1 MKVNSFIIKLVVLI
15 MFIIMGSS
23 CLVGFTQTSLSSS
36 YGKQKILEIKS
47 RNSSSEPLSVEA
59 LKRRIHQ
66 KDNVTQTTP
75 EVKKKPTN
83 KTIINKPQTMEMVVS
98 DSRYFNIYDST
109 KKDKKV
115 IGKLK
120 AYSKVK
126 VLKVVGDYYKIDK
139 GYINK
144 KALLSQQE
152 FDKYTKRRGELTAG
166 LTKKSNASIDDIKVI
181 TERYTRLKGMEL
193 TFLIC
198 EEEYGIKTN
207 LNISLEERR
216 EIIMAKKRGQ
226 GTCTREM
233 IKNVCEA
240 FSGGEV
246 NVIENSGPY
255 KFTIQFVGVKGIPK
269 NMPGL
274 INTINEIKPAH
285 LIYDFKYTYTSW
297 NVLDNKKLSWNN
309 ASALTWEELEIYE

>member
-23 CLVGFTQTSLSSS
+23 CLVGFTQTSLSTS
-36 YGKQKILEIKS
+36 YGKQKIQEIKS

-66 KDNVTQTTP
+66 KDDVTQTTP

-83 KTIINKPQTMEMVVS
+83 KTIINKPQTVEMVVS

-109 KKDKKV
+109 KKDKKA

-126 VLKVVGDYYKIDK
+126 VLKVVGNYYKIDK

-198 EEEYGIKTN
+198 EEEYGINAITT
-207 LNISLEERR
+207 ISCCILESHAGESR
-216 EIIMAKKRGQ
+216 IGMAKNNMFGIAAYDWDPFNCAKSFD
-226 GTCTREM
+226 TLADCLDYWYNM
-233 IKNVCEA
+233 I
-240 FSGGEV
+240 
-246 NVIENSGPY
+246 I
-255 KFTIQFVGVKGIPK
+255 KGY
-269 NMPGL
+269 
-274 INTINEIKPAH
+274 INEGRDTLEKMQS
-285 LIYDFKYTYTSW
+285 KYCT
-297 NVLDNKKLSWNN
+297 NNKW
-309 ASALTWEELEIYE
+309 ASMIHQIERQNIQKMEKANK

>member
-59 LKRRIHQ
+59 LKKRIHQ
-66 KDNVTQTTP
+66 KNDVTQTTP

-83 KTIINKPQTMEMVVS
+83 KTIINNPQTVEMVVS

-152 FDKYTKRRGELTAG
+152 FDKYTKRRGKLTAG
-166 LTKKSNASIDDIKVI
+166 LTTKSNASIDDIKVI

-198 EEEYGIKTN
+198 EEEYGINAITT
-207 LNISLEERR
+207 ISCCILESHAGESR
-216 EIIMAKKRGQ
+216 IGMAKNNMFGIAAYDWDPFNCAKSFD
-226 GTCTREM
+226 TLADCLDYWYNM
-233 IKNVCEA
+233 I
-240 FSGGEV
+240 
-246 NVIENSGPY
+246 I
-255 KFTIQFVGVKGIPK
+255 KGY
-269 NMPGL
+269 
-274 INTINEIKPAH
+274 INEGRDTLEKMQS
-285 LIYDFKYTYTSW
+285 KYCT
-297 NVLDNKKLSWNN
+297 NNKW
-309 ASALTWEELEIYE
+309 ASMIHQIERQNIQKMKKANK

>member
-66 KDNVTQTTP
+66 KNDVTQTTP

-83 KTIINKPQTMEMVVS
+83 KTIINKPQTVEMVVS

-166 LTKKSNASIDDIKVI
+166 LTTKSNASIDDIKVI

-198 EEEYGIKTN
+198 EEEYGINAITT
-207 LNISLEERR
+207 ISCCILESHAGESR
-216 EIIMAKKRGQ
+216 IGMAKNNMFGIAAYDWDPFNCAKSFD
-226 GTCTREM
+226 TLADCLDYWYNM
-233 IKNVCEA
+233 I
-240 FSGGEV
+240 
-246 NVIENSGPY
+246 I
-255 KFTIQFVGVKGIPK
+255 KGY
-269 NMPGL
+269 
-274 INTINEIKPAH
+274 INEGRDTLEKMQS
-285 LIYDFKYTYTSW
+285 KYCT
-297 NVLDNKKLSWNN
+297 NNKW
-309 ASALTWEELEIYE
+309 ASMIHQIERQNIQKMEKANK

>member
-36 YGKQKILEIKS
+36 YGKQKIQEIKS

-66 KDNVTQTTP
+66 KNDVTQTTP

-83 KTIINKPQTMEMVVS
+83 KTIINNPQTVEMVVS

-198 EEEYGIKTN
+198 EEEYGINAITT
-207 LNISLEERR
+207 ISCCILESHAGESR
-216 EIIMAKKRGQ
+216 IGMAKNNMFGIAAYDWDPFNCAKSFD
-226 GTCTREM
+226 TLADCLDYWYNM
-233 IKNVCEA
+233 I
-240 FSGGEV
+240 
-246 NVIENSGPY
+246 I
-255 KFTIQFVGVKGIPK
+255 KGY
-269 NMPGL
+269 
-274 INTINEIKPAH
+274 INEGRDTLEKMQS
-285 LIYDFKYTYTSW
+285 KYCT
-297 NVLDNKKLSWNN
+297 NNKW
-309 ASALTWEELEIYE
+309 ASMIHQIERQNIQKMEKANK

>member
-23 CLVGFTQTSLSSS
+23 CLVGFTQTSLSTS
-36 YGKQKILEIKS
+36 YGKQKIQEIKS

-66 KDNVTQTTP
+66 KDDVTQTTP

-83 KTIINKPQTMEMVVS
+83 KSIINNPQTVEMVVS

-198 EEEYGIKTN
+198 EEEYGINAITT
-207 LNISLEERR
+207 ISCCILESHAGESR
-216 EIIMAKKRGQ
+216 IGMAKNNMFGIAAYDWDPFNCAKSFD
-226 GTCTREM
+226 TLADCLDYWYNM
-233 IKNVCEA
+233 I
-240 FSGGEV
+240 
-246 NVIENSGPY
+246 I
-255 KFTIQFVGVKGIPK
+255 KGY
-269 NMPGL
+269 
-274 INTINEIKPAH
+274 INEGRDTLEKMQS
-285 LIYDFKYTYTSW
+285 KYCT
-297 NVLDNKKLSWNN
+297 NNKW
-309 ASALTWEELEIYE
+309 ASMIHQIERQNIQKMEKANK

>member
-66 KDNVTQTTP
+66 KDDVTQTTP

-83 KTIINKPQTMEMVVS
+83 KTIINNPQTVEMVVS

-139 GYINK
+139 GYIK
-144 KALLSQQE
+144 KEAVLSQQE

-166 LTKKSNASIDDIKVI
+166 LTTKSNASIDDIKVI

-198 EEEYGIKTN
+198 EEEYGINAITT
-207 LNISLEERR
+207 ISCCILESHAGESR
-216 EIIMAKKRGQ
+216 IGMAKNNMFGIAAYDWDPFNCAKSFD
-226 GTCTREM
+226 TLADCLDYWYNM
-233 IKNVCEA
+233 I
-240 FSGGEV
+240 
-246 NVIENSGPY
+246 I
-255 KFTIQFVGVKGIPK
+255 KGY
-269 NMPGL
+269 
-274 INTINEIKPAH
+274 INEGRDTLEKMQS
-285 LIYDFKYTYTSW
+285 KYCT
-297 NVLDNKKLSWNN
+297 NNKW
-309 ASALTWEELEIYE
+309 ASMIHPIERQNIQKMEKANK

>member
-66 KDNVTQTTP
+66 KNDVTQTTP

-198 EEEYGIKTN
+198 EEEYGINAITT
-207 LNISLEERR
+207 ISCCILESHAGESR
-216 EIIMAKKRGQ
+216 IGMAKNNMFGIAAYDWDPFNCAKSFD
-226 GTCTREM
+226 TLADCLDYWYNM
-233 IKNVCEA
+233 I
-240 FSGGEV
+240 
-246 NVIENSGPY
+246 I
-255 KFTIQFVGVKGIPK
+255 KGY
-269 NMPGL
+269 
-274 INTINEIKPAH
+274 INEGRDTLEKMQS
-285 LIYDFKYTYTSW
+285 KYCT
-297 NVLDNKKLSWNN
+297 NNKW
-309 ASALTWEELEIYE
+309 ASMIHQIERQNIQKMEKANK

>member
-23 CLVGFTQTSLSSS
+23 CLVGFTQTSLSTS

-66 KDNVTQTTP
+66 KDDVTQTTP

-198 EEEYGIKTN
+198 EEEYGINAITT
-207 LNISLEERR
+207 ISCCILESHAGESR
-216 EIIMAKKRGQ
+216 IGMAKNNMFGIAAYDWDPFNCAKSFD
-226 GTCTREM
+226 TLADCLDYWYNM
-233 IKNVCEA
+233 I
-240 FSGGEV
+240 
-246 NVIENSGPY
+246 I
-255 KFTIQFVGVKGIPK
+255 KGY
-269 NMPGL
+269 
-274 INTINEIKPAH
+274 INEGRDTLEKMQSKYCTNNKWASMIHQIERQNIKKKKKA
-285 LIYDFKYTYTSW
+285 
-297 NVLDNKKLSWNN
+297 NK
-309 ASALTWEELEIYE
+309 

>member
-23 CLVGFTQTSLSSS
+23 CLVGFTQTSLSTS
-36 YGKQKILEIKS
+36 YGKQKIQEIKS

-59 LKRRIHQ
+59 LKKRIHQ
-66 KDNVTQTTP
+66 KNDVTQTTP

-198 EEEYGIKTN
+198 EEEYGINAITT
-207 LNISLEERR
+207 ISCCILESHAGESR
-216 EIIMAKKRGQ
+216 IGMAKNNMFGIAAYDWDPFNCAKSFD
-226 GTCTREM
+226 TLADCLDYWYNM
-233 IKNVCEA
+233 I
-240 FSGGEV
+240 
-246 NVIENSGPY
+246 I
-255 KFTIQFVGVKGIPK
+255 KGY
-269 NMPGL
+269 
-274 INTINEIKPAH
+274 INEGRDTLEKMQS
-285 LIYDFKYTYTSW
+285 KYCT
-297 NVLDNKKLSWNN
+297 NNKW
-309 ASALTWEELEIYE
+309 ASMIHQIERQNIQKMEKANK

>member
-23 CLVGFTQTSLSSS
+23 CLVGFTQTSLSTS

-66 KDNVTQTTP
+66 KDDVTQTTP

-198 EEEYGIKTN
+198 EEEYGINAITT
-207 LNISLEERR
+207 ISCCILESHAGESR
-216 EIIMAKKRGQ
+216 IGMAKNNMFGIAAYDWDPFNCAKSFD
-226 GTCTREM
+226 TLADCLDYWYNM
-233 IKNVCEA
+233 I
-240 FSGGEV
+240 
-246 NVIENSGPY
+246 I
-255 KFTIQFVGVKGIPK
+255 KGY
-269 NMPGL
+269 
-274 INTINEIKPAH
+274 INEGRDTLEKMQS
-285 LIYDFKYTYTSW
+285 KYCT
-297 NVLDNKKLSWNN
+297 NNKW
-309 ASALTWEELEIYE
+309 ASMIHQIERQNIQKMEKANK

>member
-23 CLVGFTQTSLSSS
+23 CLVGFTQTSLSTS
-36 YGKQKILEIKS
+36 YGKQKIQEIKS

-66 KDNVTQTTP
+66 KNDVTQTTP

-83 KTIINKPQTMEMVVS
+83 KTIINNPQTVEMVVS

-198 EEEYGIKTN
+198 EEEYGINAITT
-207 LNISLEERR
+207 ISCCILESHAGESR
-216 EIIMAKKRGQ
+216 IGMAKNNMFGIAAYDWDPFNCAKSFD
-226 GTCTREM
+226 TLADCLDYWYNM
-233 IKNVCEA
+233 I
-240 FSGGEV
+240 
-246 NVIENSGPY
+246 I
-255 KFTIQFVGVKGIPK
+255 KGY
-269 NMPGL
+269 
-274 INTINEIKPAH
+274 INEGRDTLEKMQS
-285 LIYDFKYTYTSW
+285 KYCT
-297 NVLDNKKLSWNN
+297 NNKW
-309 ASALTWEELEIYE
+309 ASMIHQIERQNIQKMEKANK

>member
-1 MKVNSFIIKLVVLI
+1 MKVNTFINKLSVLI
-15 MFIIMGSS
+15 LFIVMGSS
-23 CLVGFTQTSLSSS
+23 CLVGFTQTSLGSS

-66 KDNVTQTTP
+66 KNDVTQTTP

-166 LTKKSNASIDDIKVI
+166 LTTKSNASIDDIKVI

-198 EEEYGIKTN
+198 EEEYGINAITT
-207 LNISLEERR
+207 ISCCILESHAGESR
-216 EIIMAKKRGQ
+216 IGMAKNNMFGIAAYDWDPFNCAKSFD
-226 GTCTREM
+226 TLADCLDYWYNM
-233 IKNVCEA
+233 I
-240 FSGGEV
+240 
-246 NVIENSGPY
+246 I
-255 KFTIQFVGVKGIPK
+255 KGY
-269 NMPGL
+269 
-274 INTINEIKPAH
+274 INEGRDTLEKMQS
-285 LIYDFKYTYTSW
+285 KYCT
-297 NVLDNKKLSWNN
+297 NNKW
-309 ASALTWEELEIYE
+309 ASMIHQIERQNIQKMEKANK

>member
-23 CLVGFTQTSLSSS
+23 CLVGFTQTSLNSS

-66 KDNVTQTTP
+66 KNDVTQTTP

-83 KTIINKPQTMEMVVS
+83 KTIINKPQTVEMVVS

-166 LTKKSNASIDDIKVI
+166 LTTKSNASIDDIKVI

-198 EEEYGIKTN
+198 EEEYGINAITT
-207 LNISLEERR
+207 ISCCILESHAGESR
-216 EIIMAKKRGQ
+216 IGMAKNNMFGIAAYDWDPFNCAKSFD
-226 GTCTREM
+226 TLADCLDYWYNM
-233 IKNVCEA
+233 I
-240 FSGGEV
+240 
-246 NVIENSGPY
+246 I
-255 KFTIQFVGVKGIPK
+255 KGY
-269 NMPGL
+269 
-274 INTINEIKPAH
+274 INEGRDTLEKMQS
-285 LIYDFKYTYTSW
+285 KYCT
-297 NVLDNKKLSWNN
+297 NNKW
-309 ASALTWEELEIYE
+309 ASMIHQIERQNIQKMEKANK

>member
-66 KDNVTQTTP
+66 KDDVTQTTP

-83 KTIINKPQTMEMVVS
+83 KTIINNPQTVEMVVS

-166 LTKKSNASIDDIKVI
+166 LTTKSNASIDDIKVI

-198 EEEYGIKTN
+198 EEEYGINAITT
-207 LNISLEERR
+207 ISCCILESHAGESR
-216 EIIMAKKRGQ
+216 IGMAKNNMFGIAAYDWDPFNCAKSFD
-226 GTCTREM
+226 TLADCLDYWYNM
-233 IKNVCEA
+233 I
-240 FSGGEV
+240 
-246 NVIENSGPY
+246 I
-255 KFTIQFVGVKGIPK
+255 KGY
-269 NMPGL
+269 
-274 INTINEIKPAH
+274 INEGRDTLEKMQS
-285 LIYDFKYTYTSW
+285 KYCT
-297 NVLDNKKLSWNN
+297 NNKW
-309 ASALTWEELEIYE
+309 ASMIHQIERQNIQKMEKANK

>member
-23 CLVGFTQTSLSSS
+23 CLVGFTQTSLSPS
-36 YGKQKILEIKS
+36 YGKQKIHEIKS

-66 KDNVTQTTP
+66 KNDVTQTTP

-166 LTKKSNASIDDIKVI
+166 LTTKSNASIDDIKVI

-198 EEEYGIKTN
+198 EEEYGINAITT
-207 LNISLEERR
+207 ISCCILESHAGESR
-216 EIIMAKKRGQ
+216 IGMAKNNMFGIAAYDWDPFNCAKSFD
-226 GTCTREM
+226 TLADCLDYWYNM
-233 IKNVCEA
+233 I
-240 FSGGEV
+240 
-246 NVIENSGPY
+246 I
-255 KFTIQFVGVKGIPK
+255 KGY
-269 NMPGL
+269 
-274 INTINEIKPAH
+274 INEGRDTLEKMQS
-285 LIYDFKYTYTSW
+285 KYCT
-297 NVLDNKKLSWNN
+297 NNKW
-309 ASALTWEELEIYE
+309 ASMIHQIERQNIQKMEKANK

>member
-23 CLVGFTQTSLSSS
+23 CLVGFTQTSLSTS
-36 YGKQKILEIKS
+36 YGKQKIQEIKS

-66 KDNVTQTTP
+66 KDDVTQTTP

-198 EEEYGIKTN
+198 EEEYGINAITT
-207 LNISLEERR
+207 ISCCILESHAGESR
-216 EIIMAKKRGQ
+216 IGMAKNNMFGIAAYDWDPFNCAKSFD
-226 GTCTREM
+226 TLADCLDYWYNM
-233 IKNVCEA
+233 I
-240 FSGGEV
+240 
-246 NVIENSGPY
+246 I
-255 KFTIQFVGVKGIPK
+255 KGY
-269 NMPGL
+269 
-274 INTINEIKPAH
+274 INEGRDTLEKMQS
-285 LIYDFKYTYTSW
+285 KYCT
-297 NVLDNKKLSWNN
+297 NNKW
-309 ASALTWEELEIYE
+309 ASMIHQIERQNIQKMEKANK

>member
-23 CLVGFTQTSLSSS
+23 CLVGFTQTSLSPS
-36 YGKQKILEIKS
+36 YGKQKIHEIKS

-66 KDNVTQTTP
+66 KNDVTQTTP

-126 VLKVVGDYYKIDK
+126 VLKVVGNYYKIDK

-198 EEEYGIKTN
+198 EEEYGINAITT
-207 LNISLEERR
+207 ISCCILESHAGESR
-216 EIIMAKKRGQ
+216 IGMAKNNMFGIAAYDWDPFNCAKSFD
-226 GTCTREM
+226 TLADCLDYWYNM
-233 IKNVCEA
+233 I
-240 FSGGEV
+240 
-246 NVIENSGPY
+246 I
-255 KFTIQFVGVKGIPK
+255 KGY
-269 NMPGL
+269 
-274 INTINEIKPAH
+274 INEGRDTLEKMQS
-285 LIYDFKYTYTSW
+285 KYCTNNRWASMIHQIERQ
-297 NVLDNKKLSWNN
+297 NIQKMEKANK
-309 ASALTWEELEIYE
+309 

>member
-1 MKVNSFIIKLVVLI
+1 MKVNSFIIKLVELI
-15 MFIIMGSS
+15 MFIIMGYS
-23 CLVGFTQTSLSSS
+23 CLVGFTQTSLSTSS
-36 YGKQKILEIKS
+36 GKQKIQEIKS

-66 KDNVTQTTP
+66 KNDVTQTTP

-83 KTIINKPQTMEMVVS
+83 KTIINNPQTVEMVVS

-198 EEEYGIKTN
+198 EEEYGINAITT
-207 LNISLEERR
+207 ISCCILESHAGESR
-216 EIIMAKKRGQ
+216 IGMAKNNMFGIAAYDWDPFNCAKSFD
-226 GTCTREM
+226 TLADCLDYWYNM
-233 IKNVCEA
+233 I
-240 FSGGEV
+240 
-246 NVIENSGPY
+246 I
-255 KFTIQFVGVKGIPK
+255 KGY
-269 NMPGL
+269 
-274 INTINEIKPAH
+274 INEGRDTLEKMQS
-285 LIYDFKYTYTSW
+285 KYCT
-297 NVLDNKKLSWNN
+297 NNKW
-309 ASALTWEELEIYE
+309 ASMIHQIERQNIQKMEKANK

>member
-66 KDNVTQTTP
+66 KDDVTQTTP

-166 LTKKSNASIDDIKVI
+166 LTTKSNASIDDIKVI

-198 EEEYGIKTN
+198 EEEYGINAITT
-207 LNISLEERR
+207 ISCCILESHAGESR
-216 EIIMAKKRGQ
+216 IGMAKNNMFGIAAYDWDPFNCAKPFD
-226 GTCTREM
+226 TLADCLDYWYNM
-233 IKNVCEA
+233 I
-240 FSGGEV
+240 
-246 NVIENSGPY
+246 I
-255 KFTIQFVGVKGIPK
+255 KGY
-269 NMPGL
+269 
-274 INTINEIKPAH
+274 INEGRDTLEKMQS
-285 LIYDFKYTYTSW
+285 KYCT
-297 NVLDNKKLSWNN
+297 NNKW
-309 ASALTWEELEIYE
+309 ASMIHQIERQNIQKMEKANK

>member
-23 CLVGFTQTSLSSS
+23 CLVGFTQTSLSPS

-66 KDNVTQTTP
+66 KDDVTQTTP

-83 KTIINKPQTMEMVVS
+83 KTIINNPQTVEMVVS

-198 EEEYGIKTN
+198 EEEYGINTITA
-207 LNISLEERR
+207 ISCCILESHAGESR
-216 EIIMAKKRGQ
+216 IGMAKNNMFGIAAYDWDPFNCAKSFD
-226 GTCTREM
+226 TLADCLDYWYNM
-233 IKNVCEA
+233 I
-240 FSGGEV
+240 
-246 NVIENSGPY
+246 I
-255 KFTIQFVGVKGIPK
+255 KGY
-269 NMPGL
+269 
-274 INTINEIKPAH
+274 INEGRDTLEKMQS
-285 LIYDFKYTYTSW
+285 KYCT
-297 NVLDNKKLSWNN
+297 NNKW
-309 ASALTWEELEIYE
+309 ASMIHQIERQNIQKMEKANK

>member
-66 KDNVTQTTP
+66 KDDVTQTTP

-166 LTKKSNASIDDIKVI
+166 LTTKSNASIDDIKVI

-198 EEEYGIKTN
+198 EEEYGINAITT
-207 LNISLEERR
+207 ISCCILESHAGESR
-216 EIIMAKKRGQ
+216 IGMAKNNMFGIAAYDWDPFNCAKSFD
-226 GTCTREM
+226 TLADCLDYWYNM
-233 IKNVCEA
+233 I
-240 FSGGEV
+240 
-246 NVIENSGPY
+246 I
-255 KFTIQFVGVKGIPK
+255 KGY
-269 NMPGL
+269 
-274 INTINEIKPAH
+274 INEGRDTLEKMQS
-285 LIYDFKYTYTSW
+285 KYCT
-297 NVLDNKKLSWNN
+297 NNKW
-309 ASALTWEELEIYE
+309 ASMIHQIERQNIQKMEKANK

>member
-23 CLVGFTQTSLSSS
+23 CLVGFTQTSLSTS
-36 YGKQKILEIKS
+36 YGKQKIQEIKS

-66 KDNVTQTTP
+66 KNDVTQTTP

-120 AYSKVK
+120 ADSKVK

-198 EEEYGIKTN
+198 EEEYGINAITT
-207 LNISLEERR
+207 ISCCILESHAGESR
-216 EIIMAKKRGQ
+216 IGMAKNNMFGIAAYDWDPFNCAKSFD
-226 GTCTREM
+226 TLADCLDYWYNM
-233 IKNVCEA
+233 IIT
-240 FSGGEV
+240 G
-246 NVIENSGPY
+246 Y
-255 KFTIQFVGVKGIPK
+255 
-269 NMPGL
+269 
-274 INTINEIKPAH
+274 INEGRDTLEKMQS
-285 LIYDFKYTYTSW
+285 KYCT
-297 NVLDNKKLSWNN
+297 NNKW
-309 ASALTWEELEIYE
+309 ASMIHQIERQNIQKMEKANK

>member
-1 MKVNSFIIKLVVLI
+1 MKVNSFIIKLVILI

-23 CLVGFTQTSLSSS
+23 CLVGFTQTSLSTS
-36 YGKQKILEIKS
+36 YGKQKIQEIKS

-66 KDNVTQTTP
+66 KNDVTQTTP

-166 LTKKSNASIDDIKVI
+166 LTTKSNASIDDIKVI

-198 EEEYGIKTN
+198 EEEYGINAITT
-207 LNISLEERR
+207 ISCCILESHAGESR
-216 EIIMAKKRGQ
+216 IGMAKNNMFGIAAYDWDPFNCAKSFD
-226 GTCTREM
+226 TLADCLDYWYNM
-233 IKNVCEA
+233 I
-240 FSGGEV
+240 
-246 NVIENSGPY
+246 I
-255 KFTIQFVGVKGIPK
+255 KGY
-269 NMPGL
+269 
-274 INTINEIKPAH
+274 INEGRDTLEKMQS
-285 LIYDFKYTYTSW
+285 KYCT
-297 NVLDNKKLSWNN
+297 NNKW
-309 ASALTWEELEIYE
+309 ASMIHQIERQNIQKMEKANK

>member
-23 CLVGFTQTSLSSS
+23 CLVGFTQTSLSTS
-36 YGKQKILEIKS
+36 YGKQKIQEIKS

-59 LKRRIHQ
+59 LKGRIHQ
-66 KDNVTQTTP
+66 KNDVTQTTP

-166 LTKKSNASIDDIKVI
+166 LTEKSNASIDDIKVI

-198 EEEYGIKTN
+198 EEEYGINAITT
-207 LNISLEERR
+207 ISCCILESHAGESR
-216 EIIMAKKRGQ
+216 IGMAKNNMFGIAAYDWDPFNCAKSFDTLADCLDYWYNMIIKGYVNEGRDTLEKMQ
-226 GTCTREM
+226 SKYCTNNKWASM
-233 IKNVCEA
+233 IHP
-240 FSGGEV
+240 
-246 NVIENSGPY
+246 IERQN
-255 KFTIQFVGVKGIPK
+255 IQKMEK
-269 NMPGL
+269 
-274 INTINEIKPAH
+274 A
-285 LIYDFKYTYTSW
+285 
-297 NVLDNKKLSWNN
+297 NK
-309 ASALTWEELEIYE
+309 

>member
-23 CLVGFTQTSLSSS
+23 CLVGFTQTSLSTS
-36 YGKQKILEIKS
+36 YGKQKIQEIKS

-66 KDNVTQTTP
+66 KDDVTQTTP

-126 VLKVVGDYYKIDK
+126 VLKVVGNYYKIDK

-198 EEEYGIKTN
+198 EEEYGINAITT
-207 LNISLEERR
+207 ISCCILESHAGESR
-216 EIIMAKKRGQ
+216 IGMAKNNMFGIAAYDWDPFNCAKSFD
-226 GTCTREM
+226 TLADCLDYWYNM
-233 IKNVCEA
+233 I
-240 FSGGEV
+240 
-246 NVIENSGPY
+246 I
-255 KFTIQFVGVKGIPK
+255 KGY
-269 NMPGL
+269 
-274 INTINEIKPAH
+274 INEGRDTLEKMQS
-285 LIYDFKYTYTSW
+285 KYCT
-297 NVLDNKKLSWNN
+297 NNKW
-309 ASALTWEELEIYE
+309 ASMIHQIERQNIQKMEKANK

>member
-66 KDNVTQTTP
+66 KDDVTQTTP

-83 KTIINKPQTMEMVVS
+83 KTIINNPQTVEMVVS

-126 VLKVVGDYYKIDK
+126 VLKVVGNYYKIDK

-198 EEEYGIKTN
+198 EEEYGINAITT
-207 LNISLEERR
+207 ISCCILESHAGESR
-216 EIIMAKKRGQ
+216 IGMAKNNMFGIAAYDWDPFNCAKSFD
-226 GTCTREM
+226 TLADCLDYWYNM
-233 IKNVCEA
+233 I
-240 FSGGEV
+240 
-246 NVIENSGPY
+246 I
-255 KFTIQFVGVKGIPK
+255 KGY
-269 NMPGL
+269 
-274 INTINEIKPAH
+274 INEGRDTLEKMQS
-285 LIYDFKYTYTSW
+285 KYCT
-297 NVLDNKKLSWNN
+297 NNKW
-309 ASALTWEELEIYE
+309 ASMIHQIERQNIQKMEKANK

>member
-23 CLVGFTQTSLSSS
+23 CLVGFTQTSLSTS
-36 YGKQKILEIKS
+36 YGKQKIQEIKS

-66 KDNVTQTTP
+66 KNDVTQTTP

-83 KTIINKPQTMEMVVS
+83 KTIINNPQTVEMVVS

-166 LTKKSNASIDDIKVI
+166 LTTKSNASIDDIKVI

-198 EEEYGIKTN
+198 EEEYGINAITT
-207 LNISLEERR
+207 ISCCILESHAGESR
-216 EIIMAKKRGQ
+216 IGMAKNNMFGIAAYDWDPFNCAKSFD
-226 GTCTREM
+226 TLADCLDYWYNM
-233 IKNVCEA
+233 I
-240 FSGGEV
+240 
-246 NVIENSGPY
+246 I
-255 KFTIQFVGVKGIPK
+255 KGY
-269 NMPGL
+269 
-274 INTINEIKPAH
+274 INEGRDTLEKMQS
-285 LIYDFKYTYTSW
+285 KYCT
-297 NVLDNKKLSWNN
+297 NNKW
-309 ASALTWEELEIYE
+309 ASMIHQIERQNIQKMEKANK

>member
-23 CLVGFTQTSLSSS
+23 CLVGFTQTSLSPS
-36 YGKQKILEIKS
+36 YGKQKIQEIKS

-66 KDNVTQTTP
+66 KDDVTQTTP

-83 KTIINKPQTMEMVVS
+83 KTIINNPQTVEMVVS

-198 EEEYGIKTN
+198 EEEYGINAITT
-207 LNISLEERR
+207 ISCCILESHAGESR
-216 EIIMAKKRGQ
+216 IGMAKNNMFGIAAYDWDPFNCAKSFD
-226 GTCTREM
+226 TLADCLDYWYNM
-233 IKNVCEA
+233 I
-240 FSGGEV
+240 
-246 NVIENSGPY
+246 I
-255 KFTIQFVGVKGIPK
+255 KGY
-269 NMPGL
+269 
-274 INTINEIKPAH
+274 INEGRDTLEKMQS
-285 LIYDFKYTYTSW
+285 KYCT
-297 NVLDNKKLSWNN
+297 NNKW
-309 ASALTWEELEIYE
+309 ASMIHQIERQNIQKMEKANK

>member
-1 MKVNSFIIKLVVLI
+1 MKVISFIIKLVVLI

-23 CLVGFTQTSLSSS
+23 CLVGFTQTSLSTS
-36 YGKQKILEIKS
+36 YGKQKIQEIKS

-66 KDNVTQTTP
+66 KDDVTQTTP

-83 KTIINKPQTMEMVVS
+83 KTIINNPQPVEMVVS

-198 EEEYGIKTN
+198 EEEYGINAITT
-207 LNISLEERR
+207 ISCCILESHAGESR
-216 EIIMAKKRGQ
+216 IGMAKNNMFGIAAYDWDPFNCAKSFD
-226 GTCTREM
+226 TLADCLDYWYNM
-233 IKNVCEA
+233 I
-240 FSGGEV
+240 
-246 NVIENSGPY
+246 I
-255 KFTIQFVGVKGIPK
+255 KGY
-269 NMPGL
+269 
-274 INTINEIKPAH
+274 INEGRDTLEKMQS
-285 LIYDFKYTYTSW
+285 KYCT
-297 NVLDNKKLSWNN
+297 NNKWAPMIHQIERQNIQKMEKANK
-309 ASALTWEELEIYE
+309 

>member
-23 CLVGFTQTSLSSS
+23 CLVGFTQTSLSPS
-36 YGKQKILEIKS
+36 YGKQKIQEIKS

-66 KDNVTQTTP
+66 KNDVTQTTP

-198 EEEYGIKTN
+198 EEEYGINAITT
-207 LNISLEERR
+207 ISCCILESHAGESR
-216 EIIMAKKRGQ
+216 IGMAKNNMFGIAAYDWDPFNCAKSFD
-226 GTCTREM
+226 TLADCLDYWYNM
-233 IKNVCEA
+233 I
-240 FSGGEV
+240 
-246 NVIENSGPY
+246 I
-255 KFTIQFVGVKGIPK
+255 KGY
-269 NMPGL
+269 
-274 INTINEIKPAH
+274 INEGRDTLEKMQS
-285 LIYDFKYTYTSW
+285 KYCT
-297 NVLDNKKLSWNN
+297 NNKW
-309 ASALTWEELEIYE
+309 ASMIHQIERQNIQKMEKANK

>member
-36 YGKQKILEIKS
+36 YGKQKIQEIKS

-66 KDNVTQTTP
+66 KDDVTQTTP

-83 KTIINKPQTMEMVVS
+83 KTIINNPQTVEMVVS

-198 EEEYGIKTN
+198 EEEYGINAITT
-207 LNISLEERR
+207 ISCCILESHAGESR
-216 EIIMAKKRGQ
+216 IGMAKNNMFGIAAYDWDPFNCAKSFD
-226 GTCTREM
+226 TLADCLDYWYNM
-233 IKNVCEA
+233 I
-240 FSGGEV
+240 
-246 NVIENSGPY
+246 I
-255 KFTIQFVGVKGIPK
+255 KGY
-269 NMPGL
+269 
-274 INTINEIKPAH
+274 INEGRDTLEKMQS
-285 LIYDFKYTYTSW
+285 KYCT
-297 NVLDNKKLSWNN
+297 NNKW
-309 ASALTWEELEIYE
+309 ASMIHQIERQNIQKMEKANK

>member
-66 KDNVTQTTP
+66 KNDVTQTTP

-166 LTKKSNASIDDIKVI
+166 LTTKSNASIDDIKVI

-198 EEEYGIKTN
+198 EEEYGINAITT
-207 LNISLEERR
+207 ISCCILESHAGESR
-216 EIIMAKKRGQ
+216 IGMAKNNMFGIAAYDWDPFNCAKSFD
-226 GTCTREM
+226 TLADCLDYWYNM
-233 IKNVCEA
+233 I
-240 FSGGEV
+240 
-246 NVIENSGPY
+246 I
-255 KFTIQFVGVKGIPK
+255 KGY
-269 NMPGL
+269 
-274 INTINEIKPAH
+274 INEGRDTLEKMQS
-285 LIYDFKYTYTSW
+285 KYCT
-297 NVLDNKKLSWNN
+297 NNKW
-309 ASALTWEELEIYE
+309 ASMIHQIERQNIQKMEKANK

>member
-36 YGKQKILEIKS
+36 YGKQKIQEIKS

-66 KDNVTQTTP
+66 KDDVTQTTP

-83 KTIINKPQTMEMVVS
+83 KTIINKPQTVEMVVS

-126 VLKVVGDYYKIDK
+126 VLKVVGNYYKIDK

-198 EEEYGIKTN
+198 EEEYGINAITT
-207 LNISLEERR
+207 ISCCILESHAGESR
-216 EIIMAKKRGQ
+216 IGMAKNNMFGIAAYDWDPFNCAKSFD
-226 GTCTREM
+226 TLADCLDYWYNM
-233 IKNVCEA
+233 I
-240 FSGGEV
+240 
-246 NVIENSGPY
+246 I
-255 KFTIQFVGVKGIPK
+255 KGY
-269 NMPGL
+269 
-274 INTINEIKPAH
+274 INEGRDTLEKMQS
-285 LIYDFKYTYTSW
+285 KYCT
-297 NVLDNKKLSWNN
+297 NNKW
-309 ASALTWEELEIYE
+309 ASMIHQIERQNIQKMEKANK

>member
-66 KDNVTQTTP
+66 KNDVTQTTP

-83 KTIINKPQTMEMVVS
+83 KTIINNPQTVEMVVS

-166 LTKKSNASIDDIKVI
+166 LTTKSNASIDDIKVI

-198 EEEYGIKTN
+198 EEEYGINAITT
-207 LNISLEERR
+207 ISCCILESHAGESR
-216 EIIMAKKRGQ
+216 IGMAKNNMFGIAAYDWDPFNCAKSFD
-226 GTCTREM
+226 TLADCLDYWYNM
-233 IKNVCEA
+233 I
-240 FSGGEV
+240 
-246 NVIENSGPY
+246 I
-255 KFTIQFVGVKGIPK
+255 KGY
-269 NMPGL
+269 
-274 INTINEIKPAH
+274 INEGRDTLEKMQS
-285 LIYDFKYTYTSW
+285 KYCT
-297 NVLDNKKLSWNN
+297 NNKW
-309 ASALTWEELEIYE
+309 ASMIHQIERQNIQKMEKANK

>member
-23 CLVGFTQTSLSSS
+23 CLVGFTQTSLSTS
-36 YGKQKILEIKS
+36 YGKQKIQEIKS

-59 LKRRIHQ
+59 LKRHIHQ
-66 KDNVTQTTP
+66 KDDVTQTTP

-83 KTIINKPQTMEMVVS
+83 KTIINNPQTVEMVVS

-198 EEEYGIKTN
+198 EEEYGINAITT
-207 LNISLEERR
+207 ISCCILESHAGESR
-216 EIIMAKKRGQ
+216 IGMAKNNMFGIAAYDWDPFNCAKSFD
-226 GTCTREM
+226 TLADCLDYWYNM
-233 IKNVCEA
+233 I
-240 FSGGEV
+240 
-246 NVIENSGPY
+246 I
-255 KFTIQFVGVKGIPK
+255 KGY
-269 NMPGL
+269 
-274 INTINEIKPAH
+274 INEGRDTLEKMQS
-285 LIYDFKYTYTSW
+285 KYCT
-297 NVLDNKKLSWNN
+297 NNKW
-309 ASALTWEELEIYE
+309 ASMIHQIERQNIQKKEKANK

>member
-66 KDNVTQTTP
+66 KNDVTQTTP

-83 KTIINKPQTMEMVVS
+83 KTIINKPQTVKMVVS

-198 EEEYGIKTN
+198 EEEYGINAITT
-207 LNISLEERR
+207 ISCCILESHAGESR
-216 EIIMAKKRGQ
+216 IGMAKNNMFGIAAYDWDPFNCAKSFD
-226 GTCTREM
+226 TLADCLDYWYNM
-233 IKNVCEA
+233 I
-240 FSGGEV
+240 
-246 NVIENSGPY
+246 I
-255 KFTIQFVGVKGIPK
+255 KGY
-269 NMPGL
+269 
-274 INTINEIKPAH
+274 INEGRDTLEKMQS
-285 LIYDFKYTYTSW
+285 KYCT
-297 NVLDNKKLSWNN
+297 NNKW
-309 ASALTWEELEIYE
+309 ASMIHQIERQNIQKMEKANK

>member
-23 CLVGFTQTSLSSS
+23 CLVGFTQTSLSTS
-36 YGKQKILEIKS
+36 YGKQKIQEIKS

-66 KDNVTQTTP
+66 KDDVTQTTP

-83 KTIINKPQTMEMVVS
+83 KSIINNPQTVEMVVS

-152 FDKYTKRRGELTAG
+152 FDKYTKRRVELTAG
-166 LTKKSNASIDDIKVI
+166 LTTKSNASIDDIKVI

-198 EEEYGIKTN
+198 EEEYGINAITT
-207 LNISLEERR
+207 ISCCILESHAGESR
-216 EIIMAKKRGQ
+216 IGMAKNNMFGIAAYDWDPFNCAKSFD
-226 GTCTREM
+226 TL
-233 IKNVCEA
+233 A
-240 FSGGEV
+240 D
-246 NVIENSGPY
+246 
-255 KFTIQFVGVKGIPK
+255 FVD
-269 NMPGL
+269 
-274 INTINEIKPAH
+274 
-285 LIYDFKYTYTSW
+285 YW
-297 NVLDNKKLSWNN
+297 
-309 ASALTWEELEIYE
+309 

>member
-23 CLVGFTQTSLSSS
+23 CLVGFTQTSLSTS

-66 KDNVTQTTP
+66 KNDVTQTTP

-166 LTKKSNASIDDIKVI
+166 LTTKSNASIDDIKVI

-198 EEEYGIKTN
+198 EEEYGINAITT
-207 LNISLEERR
+207 ISCCILESHAGESR
-216 EIIMAKKRGQ
+216 IGMAKNNMFGIAAYDWDPFNCAKSFD
-226 GTCTREM
+226 TLADCLDYWYNM
-233 IKNVCEA
+233 I
-240 FSGGEV
+240 
-246 NVIENSGPY
+246 I
-255 KFTIQFVGVKGIPK
+255 KGY
-269 NMPGL
+269 
-274 INTINEIKPAH
+274 INEGRDTLEKMQS
-285 LIYDFKYTYTSW
+285 KYCT
-297 NVLDNKKLSWNN
+297 NNKW
-309 ASALTWEELEIYE
+309 ASMIHQIERQNIQKMEKANK

>member
-23 CLVGFTQTSLSSS
+23 CLVGFTQTSLSTS
-36 YGKQKILEIKS
+36 YGKQKIQEIKS

-66 KDNVTQTTP
+66 KDDVTQTIP
-75 EVKKKPTN
+75 EVEKKPTN

-198 EEEYGIKTN
+198 EEEYGINAITT
-207 LNISLEERR
+207 ISCCILESHAGESR
-216 EIIMAKKRGQ
+216 IGMAKNNMFGIAAYDWDPFNCAKSFD
-226 GTCTREM
+226 TLADCLDYWYNM
-233 IKNVCEA
+233 I
-240 FSGGEV
+240 
-246 NVIENSGPY
+246 I
-255 KFTIQFVGVKGIPK
+255 KGY
-269 NMPGL
+269 
-274 INTINEIKPAH
+274 INEGRDTLEKMQS
-285 LIYDFKYTYTSW
+285 KYCT
-297 NVLDNKKLSWNN
+297 NNKW
-309 ASALTWEELEIYE
+309 ASMIHQIERQNIQKMEKANK